1 MPNTPLTRQQG
12 THLATLIMIGFGVGL
27 LVLGYVL
34 YQSYAGRVD
43 LVKAQRIGCERGKKD
58 RTANAEGWRAAEAA
72 RLSSLSK
79 QMHITVDA
87 AWGLVK
93 QPRQPD
99 DPPDLIAAWRYD
111 RIAHGLEERS
121 RISCTKVYP
130 GASLLP

>member
-43 LVKAQRIGCERGKKD
+43 LVKAQRTGCERGKLD

-72 RLSSLSK
+72 RLASLSK
-79 QMHITVDA
+79 QMHISIDD
-87 AWGLVK
+87 AWGLVA
-93 QPRQPD
+93 QPRQPN
-99 DPPDLIAAWRYD
+99 DPPDLIAAWKYD
-111 RIAHGLEERS
+111 RIAHGLEVRS
-121 RISCTKVYP
+121 RIPCDKAYP
-130 GASLLP
+130 SASLLP